1 MKVFILILFFSLNA
15 FAEDLAKMTNA
26 EKVLWSF
33 NALNKNTVSEVVDEF
48 YAENVEFS
56 DPVEKITGREGIK
69 KYYTNMYQNV
79 NEIRFNFSEMV
90 SQGDTVVGVWVMTLK
105 TDSLNGG
112 EPFQVEGNSVIRFK
126 NGKAVYHRDYFDM
139 GAFIYEK
146 LPVVGWIVRKIK
158 SKLQLESAVK

>member
-1 MKVFILILFFSLNA
+1 MKTFILGLFFLTNA
-15 FAEDLAKMTNA
+15 FAEDLTKMTNS
-26 EKVLWSF
+26 EKVTWSF
-33 NALNKNTVSEVVDEF
+33 NALNKHTVSEVVDEF
-48 YAENVEFS
+48 YAENIEFS

-79 NEIRFNFSEMV
+79 KEIRFNFSEMV

-105 TDSLNGG
+105 TDSLNAG

-126 NGKAVYHRDYFDM
+126 DGKAIYHRDYFDM

-146 LPVVGWIVRKIK
+146 IPVLGWMVRKVK
-158 SKLQLESAVK
+158 SKLQLESVDK